1 MKLSWV
7 TTLMTLWGWETYASR
22 SGSYEMTDGEV
33 KEEEIG
39 PKQVKK
45 LNTAKTLKQLYKQ
58 NRGRIKLMHK
68 IGKST
73 MGHVAEYQRNKGP
86 KRSKARS
93 TRSRSGKSVE
103 VAEHEPDLGNESHSW
118 SSRQV
123 TETHTETRTEAGGTP
138 ADEDAADF
146 APKIKR
152 HDYHVNVELTAH

>member
-7 TTLMTLWGWETYASR
+7 TALMTLGGWETYASQ
-22 SGSYEMTDGEV
+22 SESHEMTDREV
-33 KEEEIG
+33 EHEQIG

-68 IGKST
+68 IGKSA
-73 MGHVAEYQRNKGP
+73 MGHVAEYQRNKEP

-93 TRSRSGKSVE
+93 TRPRSDKIVE
-103 VAEHEPDLGNESHSW
+103 VAGHESDLGNESHSW

-123 TETHTETRTEAGGTP
+123 TETHTETRTETGVST
-138 ADEDAADF
+138 ADEDASDF
-146 APKIKR
+146 APKSKR